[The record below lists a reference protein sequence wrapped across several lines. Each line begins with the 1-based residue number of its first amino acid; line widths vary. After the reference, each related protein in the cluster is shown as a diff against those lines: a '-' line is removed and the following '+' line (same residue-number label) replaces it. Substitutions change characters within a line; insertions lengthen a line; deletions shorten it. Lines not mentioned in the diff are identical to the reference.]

1 MLLRDPALAFVYDAN
16 QYWSG
21 ATAVGSGGNVYDD
34 GGLATRGVLTPL
46 VYVPAF
52 FLAELAGSGPVD
64 ATWAV
69 LIQNSFLIALLGSVV
84 VPALLRRVVTIGPAH
99 VGLSTAITGLALSG
113 FAPYPVMDLPAVV
126 CVAVGVLLLCE
137 VRWWS
142 WILGGGFLAAAV
154 NLRPAY
160 VLPAVLILA
169 VVAIVRWP
177 RAPLGV
183 VGAAAVT
190 GVQAMYGHVRADVWS
205 ASPPLA
211 DLVRTVQYQYGAYGV
226 RYDTIPF
233 TNGDPR
239 LWHCS
244 PGMADAMRG
253 QPMPTS
259 ASGLLGVMVDNLP
272 TSAGLAM
279 DKFTASLHWS
289 TATPYS
295 HPGEQALRPLGIFV
309 ILVSCVGFVA
319 LVALLRSRTDLSAP
333 LALVAMTLGVAVTL
347 VGSSPEPRFA
357 LPLVVAGAAGVVAAS
372 SRWGHRDLSWSRPL
386 VIGVGAAVLLTG
398 LVAGLG
404 WRALQQDVPRGDL
417 TVEICQQA

>member
-1 MLLRDPALAFVYDAN
+1 M
-16 QYWSG
+16 Q
-21 ATAVGSGGNVYDD
+21 
-34 GGLATRGVLTPL
+34 
-46 VYVPAF
+46 
-52 FLAELAGSGPVD
+52 VD
-64 ATWAV
+64 AAR
-69 LIQNSFLIALLGSVV
+69 LGSADPRTPSSSHSSAPWV

-142 WILGGGFLAAAV
+142 WILGGGCLAAAV

-177 RAPLGV
+177 PAPLGV
-183 VGAAAVT
+183 VGAAAIT

-295 HPGEQALRPLGIFV
+295 HPGEQALASPRHLRHPGQLRRFRRAGGVASKSYRPLGTPRAR
-309 ILVSCVGFVA
+309 GDDT
-319 LVALLRSRTDLSAP
+319 R
-333 LALVAMTLGVAVTL
+333 
-347 VGSSPEPRFA
+347 GSGDPRRLPSPEPRC
-357 LPLVVAGAAGVVAAS
+357 PCRWS
-372 SRWGHRDLSWSRPL
+372 SRGPPASLPPRRGGAIATCRGRGHSSSAWGPPCSSPAWSP
-386 VIGVGAAVLLTG
+386 GS
-398 LVAGLG
+398 G

-417 TVEICQQA
+417 TVEVCQQA